1 MQELEYGM
9 WHAVVNSE
17 QLSLFSPDRHKI
29 KILHSQ
35 NSGTDDGGVLQ
46 ASPLTEELLVIDNCY
61 GKENHS
67 FFFLTAFLCFSA
79 LQPVLDLTL

>member
-1 MQELEYGM
+1 MQELEYEM
-9 WHAVVNSE
+9 WHAVMNSE

-46 ASPLTEELLVIDNCY
+46 APPLTEELLVIDNCY
-61 GKENHS
+61 GKENLS
-67 FFFLTAFLCFSA
+67 LSLFYAFFYY
-79 LQPVLDLTL
+79 